1 MSHVAAVSW
10 PETQQP
16 ETRLAIQSLRKTRF
30 FNANHVDVFCC
41 CAAAM
46 REACRRIGVSAYRRA
61 SDPARIRSSHSL
73 KALFSLT
80 VFA

>member
-1 MSHVAAVSW
+1 VAISDKRNGEAPSEFMSHVAAVSW

-46 REACRRIGVSAYRRA
+46 GEACRRIGVSAYRRV
-61 SDPARIRSSHSL
+61 R
-73 KALFSLT
+73 
-80 VFA
+80 